1 MSRMSALTTFRL
13 IGSPTK
19 PGCPYWRPCS
29 DCLSFAGDMPT
40 GGVGIGFADKVC
52 WAGSWPSLMTAF
64 FVAANT
70 PAAERHT
77 SERTSAVLL
86 MADSARD
93 SENIVPSLG
102 GFQRRDPRANAR
114 LPGQIKRAPHGTR
127 PRPGVCQKGAGGSVF
142 NKHQRR

>member
-13 IGSPTK
+13 IGSPTN

-40 GGVGIGFADKVC
+40 GGVGIGFAVELC
-52 WAGSWPSLMTAF
+52 WAGSWPSLLTALF
-64 FVAANT
+64 GAANT
-70 PAAERHT
+70 PAAKRQT
-77 SERTSAVLL
+77 SDRTSAVLL

-102 GFQRRDPRANAR
+102 GFQRLDPRATLDCRGN
-114 LPGQIKRAPHGTR
+114 
-127 PRPGVCQKGAGGSVF
+127 
-142 NKHQRR
+142 